1 MPGESWMI
9 IPEIKSVRTKLFIFV
24 MLTILLMC
32 AVFAVTLYSMTVSNI
47 NWRTASS
54 FRTSFSVLNEK
65 IKSLQ
70 VDLLKYTDVISG
82 SDYLGIMDFSTE
94 TGLFREASKLSE
106 MANLGNVGALAVY
119 DSEMKLR
126 VFAFR
131 ENGDYYGG
139 YMDYAGKPIIIK
151 NGEIMSGFGGVDFIK
166 DFLANSRHV
175 RRGYSFTDISGVLTV
190 QYAAEAVRGGS
201 RMTVMSADFLD
212 SSFVRQVE
220 AATGMGFTYYING
233 WTVFDSSFRP
243 DTDHT
248 TLFPESFTTAE
259 RIQRSDGM
267 NVYFQK
273 WVIDGDTSVDFGFSA
288 HDYAVRD
295 IRQSIL
301 MGFIMISFFVL
312 VLVVPVSFFLLNLAV
327 TKPLKELQVAVR
339 KAESLDYDQFLPI
352 KRSDEIGDLVSAY
365 NELIKRIKQRE
376 TELEDMNVKLKNM
389 VELETGLRQ
398 KNEQLLFEQ
407 QKFVDMGRMVNA
419 IAHQWRQPLNI
430 IGLAVQSYV
439 IGQREGNLDMEE
451 ANEFEEKIMTML
463 QHMSTTIDDF
473 RNFFRA
479 DKTEKQFSI
488 ITSMVEV
495 IRLINAQMKYNG
507 ISLNYTCRSGSDIF
521 VYAEGV
527 CENPG
532 KLADTAIVSGFPGE
546 MKQAVLNIIQN
557 AKDAIIKEIRA
568 GKINEGIIDIILETD
583 EHEISFS
590 ISDNGGGIDEAV
602 MARMFEP
609 YFTTKQ
615 NEEGTGIGLYMTR
628 AIIENHMK
636 GRISASNTIE
646 GAMFTVVLPKFTA

>member
-1 MPGESWMI
+1 MI

-32 AVFAVTLYSMTVSNI
+32 AVFAVTLYTMTVSNI

-54 FRTSFSVLNEK
+54 FRTSFAVLNEK

-70 VDLLKYTDVISG
+70 VDLLKYTDVISS
-82 SDYLGIMDFSTE
+82 SDYFGIMDFSSE
-94 TGLFREASKLSE
+94 TGLFKEASKLSE

-119 DSEMKLR
+119 DGQMKLR

-139 YMDYAGKPIIIK
+139 YIDTGGKPVIIR
-151 NGEIMSGFGGVDFIK
+151 NGEILPDFGNVAFVK
-166 DFLANSRHV
+166 DFLSNSKHI
-175 RRGYSFTDISGVLTV
+175 RRGYSFSDISGILTV
-190 QYAAEAVRGGS
+190 QYSAEAVRNGS

-212 SSFVRQVE
+212 STFVRQVE

-233 WTVFDSSFRP
+233 WTVFDDTIRP
-243 DTDHT
+243 DNKYT

-259 RIQRSDGM
+259 RMQRADGM
-267 NVYFQK
+267 NIYFQR

-312 VLVVPVSFFLLNLAV
+312 VLVVPVSLFLLNLAV
-327 TKPLKELQVAVR
+327 TKPLKELQTAVR

-352 KRSDEIGDLVSAY
+352 KRSDDIGELVSAY

-376 TELEDMNVKLKNM
+376 TELQDINGRLKNM

-430 IGLAVQSYV
+430 IGLAVQSYL
-439 IGQREGNLDMEE
+439 ITQRDGRFDVEE
-451 ANEFEEKIMTML
+451 AADFEEKIMTML

-488 ITSMVEV
+488 INSMIEV
-495 IRLINAQMKYNG
+495 IRLISAQMKYNG
-507 ISLNYTCRSGSDIF
+507 ITLNYTCRSGGDIF
-521 VYAEGV
+521 VYAEGIN
-527 CENPG
+527 ENPG
-532 KLADTAIVSGFPGE
+532 KMAETAIVSGFPGE

-557 AKDAIIKEIRA
+557 SKDAILKEIRA
-568 GKINEGIIDIILETD
+568 GKINEGIIDIILEADGNQIT
-583 EHEISFS
+583 FY
-590 ISDNGGGIDEAV
+590 ISDNGGGIDDTV
-602 MARMFEP
+602 MERMFEP

-636 GRISASNTIE
+636 GSITASNTKD
-646 GAMFTVVLPKFTA
+646 GAMFTVILPKFTA

>member
-1 MPGESWMI
+1 MI

-32 AVFAVTLYSMTVSNI
+32 AVFAVTLYTMTVSNI

-54 FRTSFSVLNEK
+54 FRTSFAVLNEK

-70 VDLLKYTDVISG
+70 VDLLKYTDVISS
-82 SDYLGIMDFSTE
+82 SDYFGIMDFSSE
-94 TGLFREASKLSE
+94 TGLFKEASKLSE

-119 DSEMKLR
+119 DGQMKLR

-139 YMDYAGKPIIIK
+139 YIDSTGKPVIIR
-151 NGEIMSGFGGVDFIK
+151 NGDILLDFGNVLFVK
-166 DFLANSRHV
+166 DFLSNSKHI
-175 RRGYSFTDISGVLTV
+175 RRGYSFSNISGILTV
-190 QYAAEAVRGGS
+190 QYSAEAVRNGN

-212 SSFVRQVE
+212 STFVRQVE

-233 WTVFDSSFRP
+233 WTVFNDTIRP
-243 DTDHT
+243 DDKYT

-259 RIQRSDGM
+259 RMQRADGM
-267 NVYFQK
+267 NIYFQK

-301 MGFIMISFFVL
+301 MGFIMISFFVM
-312 VLVVPVSFFLLNLAV
+312 VLVVPVSLFLLNLAV
-327 TKPLKELQVAVR
+327 TKPLKELQIAVR

-352 KRSDEIGDLVSAY
+352 KRSDDIGELVSAY

-376 TELEDMNVKLKNM
+376 NELQDINGRLKNM

-430 IGLAVQSYV
+430 IGLAVQSYL
-439 IGQREGNLDMEE
+439 ISQRDGRFDVEE
-451 ANEFEEKIMTML
+451 AADFEEKIMTML

-473 RNFFRA
+473 RNFFRS

-488 ITSMVEV
+488 ITSMIEV
-495 IRLINAQMKYNG
+495 IRLISAQMKYNG
-507 ISLNYTCRSGSDIF
+507 IILNYTCRSGSEIF
-521 VYAEGV
+521 VYAEGIS
-527 CENPG
+527 ENPG
-532 KLADTAIVSGFPGE
+532 KMAETAIVSGFPGE
-546 MKQAVLNIIQN
+546 LKQAVLNIIQN
-557 AKDAIIKEIRA
+557 SKDAILKEIRA
-568 GKINEGIIDIILETD
+568 GKINEGIIDIILEVD
-583 EHEISFS
+583 GDRISFS
-590 ISDNGGGIDEAV
+590 ISDNGGGIDNTVIE
-602 MARMFEP
+602 RMFEP

-636 GRISASNTIE
+636 GSITASNTRD
-646 GAMFTVVLPKFTA
+646 GAMLTVLLPKFTA